1 MEEAKRKEIE
11 AKLYQLIS
19 QSILADAEKP
29 VEKSKTQGAKVIRR
43 RKGRPD
49 VRVL

>member
-11 AKLYQLIS
+11 AKWSQLIS
-19 QSILADAEKP
+19 QSHPAEAEKT
-29 VEKSKTQGAKVIRR
+29 VKKSKTRGAKIIRR